1 MELSLQIAL
10 EIVLWEGRSQT
21 FLSHQMENKQL
32 RFFSLLFVFQEE
44 WGWTPLSWLTE
55 AVVIPLIV
63 VYFCAFLEDLLG
75 AERVLPPPP
84 LQGTTFIKCF

>member
-55 AVVIPLIV
+55 AVVILT
-63 VYFCAFLEDLLG
+63 ADSGLFLCIPGGSAGGREG
-75 AERVLPPPP
+75 IASSSSARNN
-84 LQGTTFIKCF
+84 FY